1 MHLVD
6 DELFADA
13 PAPRVVGPS
22 EGTGIDYFR
31 RSVRP
36 LRLKPRRR
44 IGQCRLVPI
53 ESETIAHAGSSQPA
67 PQREIPAGLGL
78 QCLWTET
85 FDLDDNRAA
94 AWRPEAEIDP
104 PVWLQLGADWQAPDG
119 RAFG

>member
-1 MHLVD
+1 M
-6 DELFADA
+6 
-13 PAPRVVGPS
+13 
-22 EGTGIDYFR
+22 
-31 RSVRP
+31 
-36 LRLKPRRR
+36 
-44 IGQCRLVPI
+44 PI